1 MHKMKTLAFFVFFFC
16 LLSVVVFAEDASG
29 APSLSPSAS
38 PASQAAQQ
46 ATNPTGFAFM
56 SEGTMQ
62 LGMLALGLLAV
73 GVALDLF
80 VK

>member
-1 MHKMKTLAFFVFFFC
+1 MKNIVFFVFFFC
-16 LLSVVVFAEDASG
+16 LLSVVFAEDASST
-29 APSLSPSAS
+29 ASPSPVPTFQ
-38 PASQAAQQ
+38 PAQAP

-73 GVALDLF
+73 GVALDIF